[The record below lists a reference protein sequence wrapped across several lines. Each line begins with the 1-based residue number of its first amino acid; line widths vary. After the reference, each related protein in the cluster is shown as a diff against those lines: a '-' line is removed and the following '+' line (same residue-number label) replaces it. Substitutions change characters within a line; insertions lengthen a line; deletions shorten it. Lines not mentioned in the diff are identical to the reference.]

1 MGFQM
6 LNGVVLCTTFI
17 ATLLFLFLQTT
28 KLKKWVIPIYGALIM
43 LLLLSLI
50 INFRDTINAIYN
62 QITSVYAHSSNYTFQ
77 VYEVTLSQQELPFLF
92 SRVWIA
98 LYLMIMLLEYL
109 FIIRWKRH
117 FPAFA
122 ISFLL
127 YFPTMLYSVKQP
139 WLLTCLLLMDL
150 VYFIVSFLYQ
160 KT

>member
-1 MGFQM
+1 MHKTFSLTDRFLFVLWVFQM

-92 SRVWIA
+92 SRV
-98 LYLMIMLLEYL
+98 
-109 FIIRWKRH
+109 
-117 FPAFA
+117 
-122 ISFLL
+122 
-127 YFPTMLYSVKQP
+127 
-139 WLLTCLLLMDL
+139 
-150 VYFIVSFLYQ
+150 
-160 KT
+160 

>member
-1 MGFQM
+1 MHKTFSLTDRFLFVLTSYLPFLIFLWVFQM

-109 FIIRWKRH
+109 FIIRWIR
-117 FPAFA
+117 
-122 ISFLL
+122 
-127 YFPTMLYSVKQP
+127 PTFFSIRR
-139 WLLTCLLLMDL
+139 T
-150 VYFIVSFLYQ
+150 
-160 KT
+160 